1 MTSALKSFQTYMDA
15 HMWSKQVK
23 HILTLVHEKI
33 MSSLR
38 KLPKI
43 KRHVCRGSKME
54 SKNLRG
60 IDRKVRRQCFQFRQG
75 GFSTFIHKFSTVR
88 AVITRVSSLYFSNT
102 RLWLEMAKI
111 APNFTKSFT
120 RFPLS
125 GEGKNSL
132 NSSVGK
138 VLALSQFH
146 RDAQETDKA
155 LEVLEVGVKSFPKSI
170 DLRKSAAQLHFVRGE
185 WSKYLLHSIETDQL
199 MEQIA
204 KEQSL
209 DETGLRFLGSDWTG
223 PLGHISMLDAVIKL
237 RELNLLSDEKR
248 VLLYDRRYVANDALL
263 KLFVPRI
270 PSINSNRL
278 VIDAFVKKFGAVV
291 DQVPMFRLKSGV
303 VDQWSAIDVAN
314 QEWSRRNRDPLIKL
328 PEEIGIKGTEIL
340 ARWGIPADEWFV
352 LVHVREGSHRSQ
364 ARLQNADI
372 ASYLPMIRE
381 IVRRGG
387 WAVRMGSPSM
397 TSLPAMPGVIDYA
410 HAVERVAW
418 MDVFLWAKAR
428 FSIATNSGGSEVPMC
443 FGIPAIRTNYS
454 SFGHCSYF
462 EKSFMVPKRYK
473 LKGDRSTMS
482 LAQTLTTPIPWCEST
497 VHENIQF
504 EVVDNSPQ
512 DLVNAV
518 VEMFTRLESD
528 SWDLSKEQT
537 RAQDIRRAG
546 GAVGNLP
553 IAKSFL
559 ENHPSFS
566 TI

>member
-1 MTSALKSFQTYMDA
+1 M
-15 HMWSKQVK
+15 
-23 HILTLVHEKI
+23 ENN
-33 MSSLR
+33 SLR
-38 KLPKI
+38 D
-43 KRHVCRGSKME
+43 
-54 SKNLRG
+54 
-60 IDRKVRRQCFQFRQG
+60 IDRKIRRQCFQLRHGEFSVFINKFFRL
-75 GFSTFIHKFSTVR
+75 R
-88 AVITRVSSLYFSNT
+88 AAITRVSSLYFSST
-102 RLWLEMAKI
+102 RLWVEMAKI
-111 APNFTKSFT
+111 APDFTKSLA
-120 RFPLS
+120 RFRLS
-125 GEGKNSL
+125 RKGKKSL
-132 NSSVGK
+132 DSSVNK
-138 VLALSQFH
+138 ILALSQFH
-146 RDAQETDKA
+146 RDAQQTAKA

-170 DLRKSAAQLHFVRGE
+170 DLRKSVAQLHFVRGE
-185 WSKYLLHSIETDQL
+185 WSKYLIHSTETDQL

-204 KEQSL
+204 RDQSL
-209 DETGLRFLGSDWTG
+209 DETGIRFLGNDWTG

-237 RELNLLSDEKR
+237 RELNLLSNEKR
-248 VLLYDRRYVANDALL
+248 VLLYDRRYVANRALL
-263 KLFVPRI
+263 NLFVPWI

-291 DQVPMFRLKSGV
+291 DQVPMYRLKSGV

-314 QEWSRRNRDPLIKL
+314 QEWSRRKRDPLIKL
-328 PEEIGIKGTEIL
+328 PEEIGIKGKAIL
-340 ARWGIPADEWFV
+340 ARWGISIDEWFV

-387 WAVRMGSPSM
+387 WVVRMGSPSM
-397 TSLPAMPGVIDYA
+397 TPLPAMPRVIDYA

-462 EKSFMVPKRYK
+462 EKSFMVPKLYK

-504 EVVDNSPQ
+504 EVIDNSPQ

-528 SWDLSKEQT
+528 NWELSRGQT
-537 RAQDIRRAG
+537 RAQEIRRAG

-553 IAKSFL
+553 IAESFL

-566 TI
+566 AI